1 MIETKDAISELADQK
16 LFAQTLIDA
25 VPTPI
30 YVKDTNGVYIAC
42 NAEFA
47 KFVGRPIAEVI
58 GKTVF
63 DVLPMAF
70 ADKNDSSDRNIM
82 RKGGT
87 IVFESAVKYPDG
99 SMREVTFH
107 KAVFSKSDG
116 TTAGVIA
123 TMVDITLR
131 KKAEQQLRVMANSDP
146 LTEIPNRN
154 LGRDRLIGA
163 LARSRRTKM
172 MSALMFVDL
181 DGFKEVNDTHGHEVG
196 DHVLKEVAR
205 RMVHAVRET
214 DTVSRFGGDEF
225 TILATDIK
233 EKESV
238 CKIAENV
245 LEALN
250 QPITVGDKT
259 LNIGASIGIA
269 LYPEDGQDPESLIRT
284 ADTAMYAVKVKGKG
298 TYKFATESPDKKA
311 AQ

>member
-1 MIETKDAISELADQK
+1 MIETKDAMTELADQK
-16 LFAQTLIDA
+16 LFLQTVIDS

-30 YVKDTNGVYIAC
+30 YCKDIDGVYICC
-42 NAEFA
+42 NTEFA
-47 KFVGRPIAEVI
+47 KFIGRPVEEIV

-63 DVLPMAF
+63 DVSPLAF

-99 SMREVTFH
+99 SLHEVTFH
-107 KAVFSKSDG
+107 KAVFSKTDG

-123 TMVDITLR
+123 TMVDVTLR
-131 KKAEQQLRVMANSDP
+131 KQAEQQLRVMANSDP

-172 MSALMFVDL
+172 TSALLFVDL
-181 DGFKEVNDTHGHEVG
+181 DGFKEVNDTHGHETG
-196 DHVLKEVAR
+196 DSVLKEVAR
-205 RMVHAVRET
+205 RLVRSVRET

-225 TILATDIK
+225 TILVTDIK
-233 EKESV
+233 EKASIR
-238 CKIAENV
+238 KIVETV
-245 LEALN
+245 REALVP
-250 QPITVGDKT
+250 PIVVGEKA
-259 LNIGASIGIA
+259 LSIGASIGIA
-269 LYPEDGQDPESLIRT
+269 VYPDDGQDPESLIRA
-284 ADTAMYAVKVKGKG
+284 ADTAMYAVKTKGKG
-298 TYKFATESPDKKA
+298 TYKFATEPVDEA